1 MATAGLL
8 AVLLASPLPHPRDP
22 ALSLLTAQIAV
33 GAQGV
38 RGAQR
43 VRGLT
48 MKQSLLL
55 IGTVSSQFLSG
66 NGRSTSST
74 QKLLDWHFFG
84 VAFASVSRCRGPPN
98 NK

>member
-22 ALSLLTAQIAV
+22 ALSLLAAQITV

-43 VRGLT
+43 VRGLA

-55 IGTVSSQFLSG
+55 I
-66 NGRSTSST
+66 
-74 QKLLDWHFFG
+74 
-84 VAFASVSRCRGPPN
+84 
-98 NK
+98 